1 MNSSDSFEGVV
12 RACKVSNDYM
22 PAWEKFVNTE
32 FFVAVLPQDAGSQ
45 TSDFRFAIHDSPK
58 NEPAV
63 IVSENLEHLKSSAT
77 DKAIKIRG
85 ANLISM
91 LNHQVSILVA
101 LSDGAFGIPVNLVAW
116 LRASIQPTP

>member
-1 MNSSDSFEGVV
+1 MNSSVSFEDVV
-12 RACKVSNDYM
+12 KACKATNDYM

-45 TSDFRFAIHDSPK
+45 TRDFRFAIHNSPK
-58 NEPAV
+58 NEPTV
-63 IVSENLEHLKSSAT
+63 IVSESMDYLNSSAT
-77 DKAIKIRG
+77 DKAIKMRG

-101 LSDGAFGIPVNLVAW
+101 LSDGAFGIPVILVAW
-116 LRASIQPTP
+116 LRASIQPAS